1 MCDLNIDLEELAAV
15 VRLLREADFSEF
27 NYTKGDVALSVRRGD
42 VPVASTIPSAPTR
55 GVQVANLA
63 PVRKTPTVQ
72 AAPAA
77 GLGEPVTAE
86 EPAGEK
92 IRAPLLGTFYSAPK
106 PGEPSF
112 VKLGD
117 KVEADTVVCIIEV
130 MKLMNS
136 VTAGAAGYVAAVHVR
151 DGELVEHGQLLF
163 TIAAAP

>member
-1 MCDLNIDLEELAAV
+1 MK
-15 VRLLREADFSEF
+15 EADFSEF

-42 VPVASTIPSAPTR
+42 VPVVSTNPSAPAR
-55 GVQVANLA
+55 GVQVANPA
-63 PVRKTPTVQ
+63 PDRKTPTVQ

-77 GLGEPVTAE
+77 GLGELVAGLGEPVAAA